1 VTRDHYA
8 TTDELLEAL
17 AALGFESADRVRL
30 RFGFDVDSSSEA
42 VDLAR
47 ELRAHRGHPV
57 HVGPKP
63 LGGAAAGA
71 RRWGVALKTPP
82 TALDEEEIRGLED
95 EMLTIARRHPGRR
108 YLGWRPM
115 LEPVEVRRRAG

>member
-1 VTRDHYA
+1 MSPDHYA
-8 TTDELLEAL
+8 TTDELLRAL
-17 AALGFESADRVRL
+17 ASLGFESADRVRL
-30 RFGFDVDSSSEA
+30 RFGFDADSSGEA

-57 HVGPKP
+57 YVGPKP
-63 LGGAAAGA
+63 LGAAAGH

-82 TALDEEEIRGLED
+82 TLLDEEEIRGLED
-95 EMLTIARRHPGRR
+95 EMLAIARRHPGRR

-115 LEPVEVRRRAG
+115 LEPLEVKRRAG

>member
-1 VTRDHYA
+1 MSPDHYA
-8 TTDELLEAL
+8 TTDELLGAL
-17 AALGFESADRVRL
+17 AALGFESAHRVRL
-30 RFGFDVDSSSEA
+30 RFGFDADSSGEA

-47 ELRAHRGHPV
+47 ELRAHHGHRV

-63 LGGAAAGA
+63 LGAAAST

-82 TALDEEEIRGLED
+82 TPLDEEKIRVLED
-95 EMLTIARRHPGRR
+95 EMLAIARRHPGRR

-115 LEPVEVRRRAG
+115 LEPLEVKRRGG

>member
-1 VTRDHYA
+1 MSPDHYA
-8 TTDELLEAL
+8 TTDELLGAL
-17 AALGFESADRVRL
+17 TALGFESADRVRL
-30 RFGFDVDSSSEA
+30 RFGFEAASSGEA
-42 VDLAR
+42 VELAR

-63 LGGAAAGA
+63 LGDAAST

-82 TALDEEEIRGLED
+82 TPLDEEEIRRLDD
-95 EMLTIARRHPGRR
+95 EMLAIARRHPGRR

-115 LEPVEVRRRAG
+115 LEPLEVKRRAG